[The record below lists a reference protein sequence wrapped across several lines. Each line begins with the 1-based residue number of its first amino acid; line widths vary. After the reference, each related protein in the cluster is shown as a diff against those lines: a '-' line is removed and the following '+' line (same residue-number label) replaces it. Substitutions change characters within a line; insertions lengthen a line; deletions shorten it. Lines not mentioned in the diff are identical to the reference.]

1 MNILHP
7 IKSLEQ
13 WALKRLLHRSLEGL
27 NIAKEDLKEY
37 WELHEDEIYT
47 KVGKA
52 IKNTVVDIITKAIT
66 PRNDISEN

>member
-13 WALKRLLHRSLEGL
+13 WALKRLLQRSLEGL

-37 WELHEDEIYT
+37 WELHEDEIYA

-66 PRNDISEN
+66 PRGDISEN